1 MSLVT
6 RLRSWL
12 PAVLVGGVTAT
23 GLAAVYAWRN
33 PDLPAALA
41 FGVMLALTWPILAA
55 GAQILWFDRERTD
68 ADIER
73 HAHDVERAWLQEA
86 AATAFATL
94 MGGLIALEYLGDAL
108 RLSWLSPIGLTH
120 VLALGSG
127 TFCAS
132 YAWLRLRNR

>member
-1 MSLVT
+1 MSAIT

-12 PAVLVGGVTAT
+12 PAVLVGGFLAA

-33 PDLPAALA
+33 PERPAALA
-41 FGVMLALTWPILAA
+41 FGVMLALTWPVLVV

-73 HAHDVERAWLQEA
+73 HAHDVERAWFQEA

-94 MGGLIALEYLGDAL
+94 MGGLIALEYLGGAL
-108 RLSWLSPIGLTH
+108 RLSWLPPIGLTH
-120 VLALGSG
+120 VLVLGSG
-127 TFCAS
+127 TFFAS
-132 YAWLRLRNR
+132 YAWLRRRNR